1 MAKNARS
8 ARGVMVDFDLIEI
21 QRALSEVPQPIAVD
35 QRRQFINDKDG
46 FKVKP
51 SKIQGDIASALQQMA
66 LQAADVSAN
75 VEPELKND

>member
-46 FKVKP
+46 FKVKKP
-51 SKIQGDIASALQQMA
+51 VAVQGDVASAAMQMA
-66 LQAADVSAN
+66 LQAAEVSAS
-75 VEPELKND
+75 VEPESND